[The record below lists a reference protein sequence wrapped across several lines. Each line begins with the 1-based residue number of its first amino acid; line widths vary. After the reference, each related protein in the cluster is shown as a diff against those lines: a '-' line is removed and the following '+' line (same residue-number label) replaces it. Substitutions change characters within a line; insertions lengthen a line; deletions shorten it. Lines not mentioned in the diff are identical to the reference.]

1 MYRYKVNSDLAA
13 NQSKGPSSSF
23 FGYFTFY
30 ILLRICL
37 KAKPSHEDREVLVG
51 REVARLLQQQDTFC
65 STFQMTQIFHWP
77 ASLLTDLPDGEGG
90 QCQWQPW
97 FR

>member
-1 MYRYKVNSDLAA
+1 MGQLVLNIFGPNFFGKYFLGKYFFLLQICGEMYRYKVNSDLAA

-37 KAKPSHEDREVLVG
+37 KAKPSHAG
-51 REVARLLQQQDTFC
+51 REV
-65 STFQMTQIFHWP
+65 
-77 ASLLTDLPDGEGG
+77 GG
-90 QCQWQPW
+90 
-97 FR
+97 